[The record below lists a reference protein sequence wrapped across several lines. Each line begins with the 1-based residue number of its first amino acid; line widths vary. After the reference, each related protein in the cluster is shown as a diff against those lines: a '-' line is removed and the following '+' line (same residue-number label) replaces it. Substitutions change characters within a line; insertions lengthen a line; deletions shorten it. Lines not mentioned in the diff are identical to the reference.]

1 MFYLCYTTVK
11 IVVVFRRIFNLNL
24 KTFVK
29 ISNKWIKKE
38 GEIDDRIQ
46 KARDNLEKF
55 FSNISDIEDRVIV
68 DKLIENFEYYSNY
81 KINKFL
87 KELYEKLIEINEG
100 IEDTIFAFI
109 RSDSGISNSSGDY
122 WYEFKTLNNIEKYK
136 CITNIERCK
145 NWNKIKNIV
154 FIDDFSGTGNS
165 FIKEIE
171 FIKNRKKDNYIFKN
185 KKIYF
190 LTIAIMT
197 DAIKKIKE
205 EAEKYNFEF
214 YSISIKNMDKIL
226 EKKIFENSKKE
237 IYKNN
242 EEVEKRL
249 RKLSEKLGISKHI
262 MGYEGTQALV
272 AFYNNTPNNTLG
284 IFWEDTP
291 KNRSLFP
298 REKRHSPNPKTM
310 NTDKKEKK
318 RANYNSRVEENKNG

>member
-1 MFYLCYTTVK
+1 M
-11 IVVVFRRIFNLNL
+11 NLD
-24 KTFVK
+24 TFIE
-29 ISNKWIKKE
+29 ISNKWVKDK
-38 GEIDDRIQ
+38 EIDDRIQ

-109 RSDSGISNSSGDY
+109 RSDTGISNSSNDY
-122 WYEFKTLNNIEKYK
+122 WYEFKQLNKIEKYK
-136 CITNIERCK
+136 CLTGIEFY
-145 NWNKIKNIV
+145 NNLNEIKNIV

-171 FIKNRKKDNYIFKN
+171 KNNNILKN
-185 KKIYF
+185 KKVYF
-190 LTIAIMT
+190 LTVVIMT
-197 DAIKKIKE
+197 DAIKKINEKAE
-205 EAEKYNFEF
+205 EYNFEF

-249 RKLSEKLGISKHI
+249 KKLSEKLGISKDV
-262 MGYEGTQALV
+262 MGYKETQALV

-284 IFWEDTP
+284 IFWKDTP
-291 KNRSLFP
+291 KNKSLFP
-298 REKRHSPNPKTM
+298 REKRHSLNPKTM

-318 RANYNSRVEENKNG
+318 GANYKSRVEENKNG